1 MEGIV
6 VAPAVTD
13 TNFEGEIKVM
23 TNSQNGVNVVNTGQT
38 EACKINFT
46 S

>member
-1 MEGIV
+1 MQGIV
-6 VAPAVTD
+6 DAPEVINAD
-13 TNFEGEIKVM
+13 FEGEIKVM
-23 TNSQNGVNVVNTGQT
+23 THSHNGVNVVNTRQT